1 MCLKLF
7 ECPAG
12 VDPLYFSTLCVY
24 FYAEC
29 QKVIDQAK
37 EKVKR
42 DISVNSMGWRM
53 ASRAATHLKIQT
65 SPLNPLNQTNQINQS
80 QVQLALLKKPKSKG
94 QYLGGYAGKVMVGS
108 RHQPIC
114 IPAGSCK
121 ISSRYGKGSSSQR

>member
-1 MCLKLF
+1 MEEFIRDHGETCLELF

-24 FYAEC
+24 FYTER

-42 DISVNSMGWRM
+42 DVSINSTGWGT
-53 ASRAATHLKIQT
+53 ASRAAAHLKIQM

-80 QVQLALLKKPKSKG
+80 QIQLAILKKTPN
-94 QYLGGYAGKVMVGS
+94 LKVS
-108 RHQPIC
+108 T
-114 IPAGSCK
+114 
-121 ISSRYGKGSSSQR
+121 